1 MKYLIAVVFLI
12 SIVMAPIPPRDRCD
26 IVTARIALPV
36 RIFAE
41 TTIDG
46 RDQPVLIT
54 RFFHNKVTIIAS
66 ELGRCY
72 FNFFDPNLIV
82 ASASLLGLFP
92 WFYFAYRIAI
102 LSPRY
107 PLLAALFIIPA
118 LPIIVTAAQVAHM
131 HKVFAIIGLVLLT
144 KR

>member
-1 MKYLIAVVFLI
+1 MKYLIFIIFAIFIL
-12 SIVMAPIPPRDRCD
+12 AAQIPKGDRCD
-26 IVTARIALPV
+26 LITAKIALPA
-36 RIFAE
+36 RTFAE
-41 TTIDG
+41 STIDG

-82 ASASLLGLFP
+82 ASASILGLFP
-92 WFYFAYRIAI
+92 WLYFAYRIAI
-102 LSPRY
+102 FMPRY
-107 PLLAALFIIPA
+107 PPTVLLFIIPA
-118 LPIIVTAAQVAHM
+118 LPLFVTFPQVAYL
-131 HKVFAIIGLVLLT
+131 HKVFAIIGLVLWV